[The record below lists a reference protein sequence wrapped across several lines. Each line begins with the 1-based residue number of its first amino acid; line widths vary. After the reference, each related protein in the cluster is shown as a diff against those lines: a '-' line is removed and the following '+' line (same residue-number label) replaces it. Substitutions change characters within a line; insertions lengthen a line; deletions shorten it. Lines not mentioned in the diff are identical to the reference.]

1 MSVLAIWMNGV
12 YVGEW
17 QRVGRLPAVLRY
29 DDAWVKS
36 TAGRPLFEALA
47 QRMRAVQA
55 NGYTIWC
62 IFDNTAQGHAVPN
75 ALRLMHSLAEQQPEG
90 S

>member
-36 TAGRPLFEALA
+36 TAGRPL
-47 QRMRAVQA
+47 
-55 NGYTIWC
+55 Y
-62 IFDNTAQGHAVPN
+62 
-75 ALRLMHSLAEQQPEG
+75 
-90 S
+90 